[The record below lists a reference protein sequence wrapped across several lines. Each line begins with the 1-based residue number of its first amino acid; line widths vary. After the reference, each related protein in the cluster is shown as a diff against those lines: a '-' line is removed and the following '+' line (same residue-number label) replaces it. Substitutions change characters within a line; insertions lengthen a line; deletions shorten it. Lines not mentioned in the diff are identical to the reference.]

1 MTEDR
6 NPRARHFTARK
17 DAPPRARA
25 WRPSAGSSRPQ
36 ARPASHAARQQHVA
50 GHARPQQAR
59 PQQARPQQARQQAR
73 PASEAYRAQ
82 ARPSGR
88 RASGKRPG
96 GTGAPDGRNLVV
108 IGAGLLVVLLIA
120 FFLVPRCTSALFGE
134 TQKVESGKLVSVRIP
149 DGASGADIA
158 RVLFEAGVIANEREF
173 KDAVHAKGAESSM
186 KSGTFEL
193 TCGDSLDNIV
203 SILSAG
209 SNSTANRITV
219 AEGLTLQKTAAAVEQ
234 QTSISASDFLA
245 QAKASN
251 YVSSYPFLAEA
262 ANDSLEGFLYP
273 KTYDFDGREVTA
285 DAIIRDMLDQ
295 YAVEIAD
302 VDLAG
307 ARSKIKSAY
316 NLDLTNYDILKVASI
331 IEREAISDT
340 DRPLVASAIYN
351 RLRDG
356 MALQSDATMGYVTGG
371 EVTAED
377 LTKESPYNTYLN
389 QGLTPTPICTPG
401 LEALKAAADP
411 ATTNYKYFLIIENGS
426 YSNHTFSETYEEH
439 ERAIEKAKSE
449 GWAA

>member
-6 NPRARHFTARK
+6 NPRARHFTARN
-17 DAPPRARA
+17 DAPAQSRAS
-25 WRPSAGSSRPQ
+25 RPSAGSSRPQ
-36 ARPASHAARQQHVA
+36 ARPASHAARQQHAA
-50 GHARPQQAR
+50 GHARTQQAR
-59 PQQARPQQARQQAR
+59 PQQAPRQAR

-88 RASGKRPG
+88 RPSGKRPG
-96 GTGAPDGRNLVV
+96 GTGAPGGRNLVV

>member
-17 DAPPRARA
+17 DAPPQARA
-25 WRPSAGSSRPQ
+25 SRPSAGSSRPQ

-59 PQQARPQQARQQAR
+59 PQQARQQAR

-88 RASGKRPG
+88 RPSGKRPG
-96 GTGAPDGRNLVV
+96 GTGAPGGRNLVV

-134 TQKVESGKLVSVRIP
+134 TQKVESGKRVSVRIP

-307 ARSKIKSAY
+307 ARSKIKAAY

>member
-6 NPRARHFTARK
+6 NPRARHFTARN
-17 DAPPRARA
+17 DAPPQARA
-25 WRPSAGSSRPQ
+25 SRPSAGSSRPQ
-36 ARPASHAARQQHVA
+36 ARPASHAARQQHAA
-50 GHARPQQAR
+50 GHART
-59 PQQARPQQARQQAR
+59 QQARPQQARQQAR

-88 RASGKRPG
+88 RPSGKRPG
-96 GTGAPDGRNLVV
+96 GTGAPGGRNLVV

-295 YAVEIAD
+295 YAVEITD

>member
-17 DAPPRARA
+17 DAPPQARA
-25 WRPSAGSSRPQ
+25 SRPSAGSSRPQ

-59 PQQARPQQARQQAR
+59 PQQAPRQAR

-96 GTGAPDGRNLVV
+96 GTGAPGGRNLVV

-203 SILSAG
+203 STLSAG

>member
-6 NPRARHFTARK
+6 NPRARHFTARN
-17 DAPPRARA
+17 DAPPQARA
-25 WRPSAGSSRPQ
+25 SRPSAGSSRPQ

-50 GHARPQQAR
+50 GHVR

-88 RASGKRPG
+88 RPFGRRPG
-96 GTGAPDGRNLVV
+96 GTGASGGRNLVV
-108 IGAGLLVVLLIA
+108 IGVGLLVVLLVA

-307 ARSKIKSAY
+307 ARSKIKAAY

>member
-6 NPRARHFTARK
+6 NPRARHFTARN
-17 DAPPRARA
+17 DAPAQSRAS
-25 WRPSAGSSRPQ
+25 RPSAGSSRPQ
-36 ARPASHAARQQHVA
+36 ARPASHAARQQRVA
-50 GHARPQQAR
+50 GH
-59 PQQARPQQARQQAR
+59 ARPQQARQQAR

-88 RASGKRPG
+88 RPSGRRPG
-96 GTGAPDGRNLVV
+96 GTGAPGGRNLVV

-158 RVLFEAGVIANEREF
+158 RVLYQAGVIANEREF

-219 AEGLTLQKTAAAVEQ
+219 AEGLTLQKTAAAIEQ

>member
-17 DAPPRARA
+17 DAPPQARA
-25 WRPSAGSSRPQ
+25 SRPSAGSSRPQ
-36 ARPASHAARQQHVA
+36 ARPASHTARQQHVA

-59 PQQARPQQARQQAR
+59 PQQARQQTR

-88 RASGKRPG
+88 RPSGKRPG
-96 GTGAPDGRNLVV
+96 GTGAPGGRNLVV

-134 TQKVESGKLVSVRIP
+134 TQKVESGKRVSVRIP

-158 RVLFEAGVIANEREF
+158 SVLYQAGVIANEREF

-307 ARSKIKSAY
+307 ARSKIKAAY

>member
-25 WRPSAGSSRPQ
+25 SRPSAGSSRPQ

-59 PQQARPQQARQQAR
+59 PQQARQQAR

-88 RASGKRPG
+88 RPSGKRPG
-96 GTGAPDGRNLVV
+96 GTGAPGGRNLVV

-307 ARSKIKSAY
+307 ARSKIKATY

>member
-6 NPRARHFTARK
+6 NPRARHFTARN
-17 DAPPRARA
+17 DAPPQARA
-25 WRPSAGSSRPQ
+25 SRPSAGSSRPQ
-36 ARPASHAARQQHVA
+36 ARPASRAARQQHVA
-50 GHARPQQAR
+50 GHAR

-88 RASGKRPG
+88 RPSGKRPG
-96 GTGAPDGRNLVV
+96 GTGAPGGRNLVV
-108 IGAGLLVVLLIA
+108 IGAGLLVVLLVA

-158 RVLFEAGVIANEREF
+158 RVLYQAGVIANEREF

>member
-17 DAPPRARA
+17 DAPPQARA
-25 WRPSAGSSRPQ
+25 SRPSAGSSRPQ

-50 GHARPQQAR
+50 GHARPQQS
-59 PQQARPQQARQQAR
+59 RQQAR

-88 RASGKRPG
+88 RPSGKRPG
-96 GTGAPDGRNLVV
+96 GMGAPGGRNLVV

>member
-1 MTEDR
+1 M
-6 NPRARHFTARK
+6 N
-17 DAPPRARA
+17 
-25 WRPSAGSSRPQ
+25 
-36 ARPASHAARQQHVA
+36 
-50 GHARPQQAR
+50 
-59 PQQARPQQARQQAR
+59 
-73 PASEAYRAQ
+73 
-82 ARPSGR
+82 
-88 RASGKRPG
+88 
-96 GTGAPDGRNLVV
+96 
-108 IGAGLLVVLLIA
+108 
-120 FFLVPRCTSALFGE
+120 
-134 TQKVESGKLVSVRIP
+134 
-149 DGASGADIA
+149 
-158 RVLFEAGVIANEREF
+158 
-173 KDAVHAKGAESSM
+173 
-186 KSGTFEL
+186 
-193 TCGDSLDNIV
+193 
-203 SILSAG
+203 
-209 SNSTANRITV
+209 
-219 AEGLTLQKTAAAVEQ
+219 TLP
-234 QTSISASDFLA
+234 L
-245 QAKASN
+245 
-251 YVSSYPFLAEA
+251 
-262 ANDSLEGFLYP
+262 
-273 KTYDFDGREVTA
+273 
-285 DAIIRDMLDQ
+285 
-295 YAVEIAD
+295 AVEIAD

-307 ARSKIKSAY
+307 ARSKIKATY

>member
-6 NPRARHFTARK
+6 NPRARHFTARN
-17 DAPPRARA
+17 DAPAQSRAS
-25 WRPSAGSSRPQ
+25 RPSAGSSRPQ

-50 GHARPQQAR
+50 GHARPQQS
-59 PQQARPQQARQQAR
+59 RQQAR

-88 RASGKRPG
+88 RPSGKRPG
-96 GTGAPDGRNLVV
+96 GMGAPGGRNLVV